1 MADKKYL
8 DNAGLDRVWDKI
20 KAFLGSN
27 YSTKSEL
34 TDGLAG
40 KANSSHTHTV
50 NQITDLKTNSIK
62 PLNTAAGPTNILPSI
77 NVGEM
82 KIFHSDRGINIIL
95 PSGGKFMVLFI
106 AQPGINGMNKAG
118 IYSGGSRIS
127 SPYSDEG
134 YVSAFYIRLS

>member
-34 TDGLAG
+34 TNGLAG

-50 NQITDLKTNSIK
+50 NQITDLS
-62 PLNTAAGPTNILPSI
+62 
-77 NVGEM
+77 
-82 KIFHSDRGINIIL
+82 
-95 PSGGKFMVLFI
+95 SGGYLKV
-106 AQPGINGMNKAG
+106 NKSLG
-118 IYSGGSRIS
+118 TTSFSSGYRVNI
-127 SPYSDEG
+127 PNN
-134 YVSAFYIRLS
+134 VVN